1 MKISQCDTVVH
12 DRSHHLDI
20 CCQSN
25 IPFLASIISYQ
36 DLSLLILRYATS
48 FRMVDTSRIPAQLV
62 AGITKVWV
70 KMGMAKNTQL
80 RSNRALACDGM
91 YREQSWLRWKSC
103 LFDML

>member
-1 MKISQCDTVVH
+1 MNISQCDTAVH

-20 CCQSN
+20 WCQIN

-36 DLSLLILRYATS
+36 DLSLLIPRYATS
-48 FRMVDTSRIPAQLV
+48 FCMVDTSRIPAQLV

-80 RSNRALACDGM
+80 KSNRALACDGM
-91 YREQSWLRWKSC
+91 
-103 LFDML
+103 